1 MYWLSRFLRAIN
13 SNTNAAQA
21 LWVLRH
27 VVQTHESRLGPKGSR
42 FKGPPKGS
50 LEVHYR
56 DLWRFWSMSW
66 YLAVV
71 SAKSKLFCCFF
82 LGGYLL
88 RQNYI
93 AFVLSVCAGAF
104 SSYDFLF
111 SCLLDV
117 CMRCVFHGIC
127 GWWWP
132 STVLDLV
139 FAIFRFL
146 FYCCDGGV
154 LQRPA
159 LRSPRRNTFCVAT
172 TSPALRQLKLPME
185 ALMLSK
191 WSKLLAYSTWTLSW
205 MCTQDF
211 CFVNALSGKE
221 LHMKMLRMA
230 PKKIIN

>member
-1 MYWLSRFLRAIN
+1 MVGSPYFTGNPDFWTIN
-13 SNTNAAQA
+13 SNTNGVQA
-21 LWVLRH
+21 LRVLRLQ
-27 VVQTHESRLGPKGSR
+27 VVQTHGSRLGPKGSR

-50 LEVHYR
+50 LEVHCR
-56 DLWRFWSMSW
+56 GGSLDSGACLDILLWWARSQS
-66 YLAVV
+66 
-71 SAKSKLFCCFF
+71 FF
-82 LGGYLL
+82 LFFFGYLL

-139 FAIFRFL
+139 FAIFCFL

-154 LQRPA
+154 L
-159 LRSPRRNTFCVAT
+159 
-172 TSPALRQLKLPME
+172 
-185 ALMLSK
+185 
-191 WSKLLAYSTWTLSW
+191 
-205 MCTQDF
+205 
-211 CFVNALSGKE
+211 
-221 LHMKMLRMA
+221 
-230 PKKIIN
+230 